1 MAEKTIEELKADPGT
16 AKAEKILKKAGFSD
30 AWWEGLLVHIA
41 ALPTVHARANVET
54 IREVRK
60 RRGELAIKMQEL
72 AAKLHE
78 DPRTAEFF
86 PHYGGAKQKEPVL
99 RIGAPH
105 DRALSIGGWLLA
117 YAETLEGD
125 SSTLSTR
132 ARFET
137 RRGNSL
143 KAFVIRGV
151 FFWIDF
157 YLESG
162 RHADPQIIKAG
173 QPRMVETALLA
184 SALLG
189 KKVTQN
195 DVTQARKEKR
205 RKYELD

>member
-16 AKAEKILKKAGFSD
+16 IKAEKFLKKAGFSD
-30 AWWEGLLVHIA
+30 AWWEGFLVRIA

-54 IREVRK
+54 IRQVRK
-60 RRGELAIKMQEL
+60 RRGELASKMQEL
-72 AAKLHE
+72 AVKLHE
-78 DPRTAEFF
+78 DLDAAKFF
-86 PHYGGAKQKEPVL
+86 PHYGGAKQNEPVL

-125 SSTLSTR
+125 SSILSTS

-137 RRGNSL
+137 RRGNNL
-143 KAFVIRGV
+143 KAFVIHGV
-151 FFWIDF
+151 FDWIDF

-162 RHADPQIIKAG
+162 RLADPKIIEAE
-173 QPRMVETALLA
+173 QPRNVETALLT
-184 SALLG
+184 SAVLG

-195 DVTQARKEKR
+195 DVTQARREKR
-205 RKYELD
+205 RRYELD